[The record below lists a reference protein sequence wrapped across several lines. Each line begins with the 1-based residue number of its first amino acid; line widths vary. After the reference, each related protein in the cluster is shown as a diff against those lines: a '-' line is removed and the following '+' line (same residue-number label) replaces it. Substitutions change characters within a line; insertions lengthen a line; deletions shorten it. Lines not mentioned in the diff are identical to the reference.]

1 MTKSIALIGGGPK
14 AVAIAA
20 KAKVLRTQGREEVK
34 VTVFEKTGIGAN
46 WAGMRGYTDGA
57 QRLCTAAERDL
68 GFPYDT
74 GLYDRGIAERMFAE
88 FSWGAFLVA
97 DAGAAPFKG
106 GLSDWINRGRLP
118 PTHAEF
124 ARYLQWAHQRSE
136 ARLVLGEVTEVKPR
150 READGWNVHATNGA
164 ARATRHGPFNGVV
177 FTGPGPAQARLTAGL
192 TDTRVV
198 DGAAFWINPET
209 FAARANGS
217 DDPVVIIG
225 AGGTA
230 AAIAAWFVRKEPER
244 TLIILGDQAAL
255 FTRSDSF
262 FESQMFNDEEIWERL
277 DQKVRDEFTRRLNRG
292 VVWATVSDELA
303 RSPKVR
309 FEPGRAS
316 QVVIDPHPPHDID
329 VDYVNG
335 AGAQTAHASLV
346 VDASGFDAWWFRR
359 LLPQALRDKMEGAD
373 DEASRVLREGLI
385 AGMKEDFTL
394 LQEAAGRLHAPMLS
408 QSIGP
413 GFSTLMVL
421 GAMSERILKPYSP

>member
-1 MTKSIALIGGGPK
+1 MTKSLALIGGGPK

-34 VTVFEKTGIGAN
+34 VTIFEKTSIGAN
-46 WAGMRGYTDGA
+46 WAGMTGYTDGI
-57 QRLCTAAERDL
+57 QRLCTPAERDL

-124 ARYLQWAHQRSE
+124 ARYLQWAQARSE
-136 ARLVLGEVTEVKPR
+136 SSLNIGEVTEVKPR
-150 READGWNVHATNGA
+150 RDNDSWNVHYTNA
-164 ARATRHGPFNGVV
+164 AGRSQRTGPFDGVV
-177 FTGPGPAQARLTAGL
+177 FTGPGPSQARLTSHL
-192 TDTRVV
+192 TDPRVV

-209 FAARANGS
+209 FAARANGT

-230 AAIAAWFVRKEPER
+230 AAIAAWFVKKEPQR

-262 FESQMFNDEEIWERL
+262 FESQMFNDEDIWERL
-277 DQKVRDEFTRRLNRG
+277 DQAVRDEFTRRLNRG

-303 RSPKVR
+303 RSTKVR
-309 FEPGRAS
+309 LEPGRAS
-316 QVVIDPHPPHDID
+316 KVIIDPNPPHDID

-335 AGAQTAHASLV
+335 AGTQTAHASLV
-346 VDASGFDAWWFRR
+346 IDASGFDAWWFRR
-359 LLPQALRDKMEGAD
+359 LLPQTLLEKMEGVD
-373 DEASRVLREGLI
+373 DDATSGLRKGLI
-385 AGMKEDFTL
+385 AGMKDDFTL
-394 LQEAAGRLHAPMLS
+394 LHEPAGRLHAPMLS